1 MVCTTLL
8 RGCLAIPRLLVVA
21 VPRFFLIRFRMKDL
35 YVWLQSEVN
44 ESLELLNNEIIKD
57 GADEIVFSSSREFL
71 IKSKDVLNRLVDLLS
86 EYDLDIM
93 KLINLI
99 AKLKTEG
106 NDADEDAIM
115 QSMIL
120 KMLETSSL
128 ESKTR

>member
-1 MVCTTLL
+1 
-8 RGCLAIPRLLVVA
+8 
-21 VPRFFLIRFRMKDL
+21 MKDL

-44 ESLELLNNEIIKD
+44 ESLELLDNEIIKD
-57 GADEIVFSSSREFL
+57 EADKIVFSSSKDFL
-71 IKSKDVLNRLVDLLS
+71 INSKDVLKKLVELLS

-106 NDADEDAIM
+106 NDADEDAII
-115 QSMIL
+115 QSMIV

-128 ESKTR
+128 HHI

>member
-1 MVCTTLL
+1 VFGDTSIVGGFSATLL
-8 RGCLAIPRLLVVA
+8 
-21 VPRFFLIRFRMKDL
+21 FSTQNNMKDL

-44 ESLELLNNEIIKD
+44 KSLELLDNEIIKD
-57 GADEIVFSSSREFL
+57 GADEIVFSSSKEFL
-71 IKSKDVLNRLVDLLS
+71 KKSKEVLNRMVDLLS

-106 NDADEDAIM
+106 NDADEDVII

-128 ESKTR
+128 ETKSR

>member
-1 MVCTTLL
+1 
-8 RGCLAIPRLLVVA
+8 
-21 VPRFFLIRFRMKDL
+21 MKDL

-44 ESLELLNNEIIKD
+44 ESLKLLDNDIIKD
-57 GADEIVFSSSREFL
+57 GADEIVFSSSKEFL
-71 IKSKDVLNRLVDLLS
+71 KKSKDVLNKMIDLLS

-106 NDADEDAIM
+106 NDADEDAII

-128 ESKTR
+128 ETKSR

>member
-1 MVCTTLL
+1 
-8 RGCLAIPRLLVVA
+8 
-21 VPRFFLIRFRMKDL
+21 MKDL

-44 ESLELLNNEIIKD
+44 ESLELLDNEIIKD
-57 GADEIVFSSSREFL
+57 GADEIVFSSSKEFL
-71 IKSKDVLNRLVDLLS
+71 IKSKDVLNRMVDLLS

-106 NDADEDAIM
+106 NDADEDAVI

-128 ESKTR
+128 ETKSR

>member
-1 MVCTTLL
+1 
-8 RGCLAIPRLLVVA
+8 
-21 VPRFFLIRFRMKDL
+21 MKDL

-44 ESLELLNNEIIKD
+44 ESLDLLNNEIIKD
-57 GADEIVFSSSREFL
+57 GADEIVFSSSKEFL
-71 IKSKDVLNRLVDLLS
+71 IKSKDVLNRMVEMLS

-106 NDADEDAIM
+106 NDADEDAII

-128 ESKTR
+128 ETKSR

>member
-1 MVCTTLL
+1 
-8 RGCLAIPRLLVVA
+8 
-21 VPRFFLIRFRMKDL
+21 MKNL

-44 ESLELLNNEIIKD
+44 ESLELLDNEIIKD
-57 GADEIVFSSSREFL
+57 RADEIVFSSSKEFL
-71 IKSKDVLNRLVDLLS
+71 IKSKDVLNRMVELLS

-106 NDADEDAIM
+106 NDADEDAII

-128 ESKTR
+128 ETKSR

>member
-1 MVCTTLL
+1 
-8 RGCLAIPRLLVVA
+8 
-21 VPRFFLIRFRMKDL
+21 MKDL

-44 ESLELLNNEIIKD
+44 ESLELLDNEIIKD
-57 GADEIVFSSSREFL
+57 GADEIVFSSSKEFL
-71 IKSKDVLNRLVDLLS
+71 IKSKDVLNRMVELLS

-106 NDADEDAIM
+106 NDADEDAII
-115 QSMIL
+115 QSMIV

-128 ESKTR
+128 HHI

>member
-1 MVCTTLL
+1 
-8 RGCLAIPRLLVVA
+8 
-21 VPRFFLIRFRMKDL
+21 MKDL

-44 ESLELLNNEIIKD
+44 ESLELLDNEIIKD
-57 GADEIVFSSSREFL
+57 GADEIVFSTPKEFL
-71 IKSKDVLNRLVDLLS
+71 NQSKEVLSKLIQLLS
-86 EYDLDIM
+86 ENDLDIM

-106 NDADEDAIM
+106 NDKDEEAII
-115 QSMIL
+115 QSMII